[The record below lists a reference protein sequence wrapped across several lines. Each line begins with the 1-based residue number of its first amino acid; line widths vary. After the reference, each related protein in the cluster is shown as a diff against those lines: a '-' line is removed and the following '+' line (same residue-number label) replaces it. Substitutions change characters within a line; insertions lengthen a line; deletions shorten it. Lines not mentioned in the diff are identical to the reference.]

1 MTYILDTNICIYWLK
16 GDRDIEAKALEV
28 GLEALLLSFVT
39 ICELYFGAYK
49 SQKIKDNILNIEKL
63 KDRIRVIE
71 SNDLVCET
79 FGKLKA
85 FLVKKGKVINDAD
98 ILVAAC
104 ALGVGATLV
113 TNNEKHFKRIKGLKV
128 ENWVST

>member
-63 KDRIRVIE
+63 KDRIRVVE

-85 FLVKKGKVINDAD
+85 FLVKKEVIDDAD

-104 ALGVGATLV
+104 ALMVGATLV

>member
-16 GDRDIEAKALEV
+16 GDRNIETKALEV
-28 GLEALLLSFVT
+28 GLETLSISFIT
-39 ICELYFGAYK
+39 LCELYFGAYK
-49 SQKIKDNILNIEKL
+49 SRRIKDNILNIEKL
-63 KDRIRVIE
+63 KNRISVIE

-85 FLVKKGKVINDAD
+85 SLVKEGKVIDDAD

-104 ALGVGATLV
+104 ALMPGITLV
-113 TNNEKHFKRIKGLKV
+113 TNNEKHFKWIKRLKV
-128 ENWVST
+128 ENWVNT